1 MHMKENLINF
11 LYDKSYFI
19 NIYEEYIHVF
29 NYIEL
34 ISLSS
39 KKIELKFTQF
49 RLIIDGNNL
58 FINKMCANELL
69 IKGQITKV
77 GFFYE

>member
-19 NIYEEYIHVF
+19 NIYEEYVHVF

-34 ISLSS
+34 ISLSG

-49 RLIIDGNNL
+49 RLVIDGNNL